1 MLIAID
7 YQGGK
12 VVFRLLEIVE
22 YSQLVG
28 IHNYH
33 QPRRSF
39 HCSSNLFC
47 FSCRNPLKHR
57 ITDEALEAQSI
68 RPLPVPARMRYV
80 HSHQTSH

>member
-1 MLIAID
+1 M
-7 YQGGK
+7 
-12 VVFRLLEIVE
+12 VFRLLEIVE

-57 ITDEALEAQSI
+57 ITDEALEAQSWRLRALDLFLYLPVCATYILI
-68 RPLPVPARMRYV
+68 RPPINSSPP
-80 HSHQTSH
+80 T